1 MIRQNENKQE
11 VPVMAVLL
19 WIDLLLFKLPQMV
32 S

>member
-11 VPVMAVLL
+11 VSVMAVLL